1 MMRNVVAG
9 LFVGSILLTGLGLSP
24 LTVHGATGTDVQYV
38 SGDAT
43 AAGYLTMPDAQGSFP
58 AIVTIHGWW
67 GLDDWMRRSADRL
80 ADEGY
85 IVLAVDLLRGKTP
98 ANAGAAYKLSRSLS
112 GEQVVGDLM
121 AAVAYLKSRED
132 IRDAKFAAVGWSMG
146 GGYAL
151 TMALTVPDLAACV
164 ISYGR
169 LVTERASIEKI
180 ACPILGI
187 FGEDDRSIPTR
198 SVQAFSEAC
207 SDVGKSVDIQI
218 YPDVGHAFM
227 NENEKRS
234 YNQEVSSQAWTRIV
248 SFLDRTMK

>member
-1 MMRNVVAG
+1 MHNPVAG
-9 LFVGSILLTGLGLSP
+9 LFFGSMLLIGLALSP
-24 LTVHGATGTDVQYV
+24 LTASGATGTDVQYV
-38 SGDAT
+38 SAGVT
-43 AAGYLTMPDAQGSFP
+43 VTGYLTMPDAHGSFP
-58 AIVTIHGWW
+58 AIVAIHGWW
-67 GLDDWMRRSADRL
+67 GLNDWMRRSADRL

-85 IVLAVDLLRGKTP
+85 IVLAVDLFREKTP
-98 ANAGAAYKLSRSLS
+98 ANAEEAHRLSRSLS
-112 GEQVVGDLM
+112 GEQAIGDLM
-121 AAVAYLKSRED
+121 VAVAYLKSRED
-132 IRDAKFAAVGWSMG
+132 IRDGKFAAVGWSMG

-180 ACPILGI
+180 VCPILGI

-198 SVQAFSEAC
+198 SVQAFGDAC
-207 SDVGKSVDIQI
+207 SDAGKSADIQI

-234 YNQEVSSQAWTRIV
+234 YNLEASSQAWTRIV